1 MKKDEKQKADI
12 IRTYALNQL
21 ASIPTMFRGK
31 QLKCDILCSVI
42 SFLVHLNYYS
52 KSKKA
57 QSDDIHQLAQFKL
70 YAMVQVLYN
79 VKVGQGE
86 AVKKG
91 LKNADGQLWILEV
104 NSQIQKQ
111 AKKQTPL
118 LQAHNDTLDFIA

>member
-31 QLKCDILCSVI
+31 QLNSDVLCSVI
-42 SFLVHLNYYS
+42 TFLVHLNYH
-52 KSKKA
+52 SKKA
-57 QSDDIHQLAQFKL
+57 ARSDDIHQLAQFKL

-91 LKNADGQLWILEV
+91 LKNAEGQLWILEV

-111 AKKQTPL
+111 AKK
-118 LQAHNDTLDFIA
+118 